1 LKRLYYYEGSTVSL
15 QGLPGFGGEVPGP
28 DPYDPRVKILL
39 ALSGGI
45 DSSTVA
51 HLLKKEGHE
60 LVGVRF
66 TLWSD
71 PLAPAMAQ
79 VLPSKCCNAQT
90 AMRAKATADA
100 LGIPYHI
107 VDLEKEFYEHVV
119 DPFLKGFAEGRTP
132 NPCIGCNRSIKFGK
146 LLDLADEYRCERI
159 ATGHYARVAK
169 EELSDGSSR
178 NLLLEAVDA
187 TKDQSYYMYG
197 LTQEQ
202 LSRVLFPLGA
212 MRKHD
217 VFALAQSFGV
227 PYDDVSYQESMDL
240 CFFPEKTPEQ
250 FLKRHLQNAM
260 KPGNIVRRDGTVMG
274 THDGLPLYTVGQRR
288 GLGVGG
294 LSIPLEVVEKRVA
307 TNELIVADKE
317 QERVSAIE
325 LSDVRWVS
333 WAPAEGEETPFEC
346 RVRSLSQR
354 LRGTITRNGDTARFS
369 FETPIS
375 PLAPGQS
382 LVLYRGEEVVGG
394 GVMERPV

>member
-1 LKRLYYYEGSTVSL
+1 MR
-15 QGLPGFGGEVPGP
+15 
-28 DPYDPRVKILL
+28 ILV

-51 HLLKKEGHE
+51 HLLHKEGHE
-60 LVGVRF
+60 LIGVRF

-71 PLAPAMAQ
+71 PLAPALAQ

-100 LGIPYHI
+100 LKIPYHI
-107 VDLEKEFYEHVV
+107 VDLEKDFYEHVV

-132 NPCIGCNRSIKFGK
+132 NPCIGCNRTIKFGR
-146 LLDLADEYRCERI
+146 LLELADEFGCERI

-169 EELSDGSSR
+169 EELPDGASR

-202 LSRVLFPLGA
+202 LARVMFPLGG
-212 MRKHD
+212 MHKRD

-240 CFFPEKTPEQ
+240 CFFPEKTPEA
-250 FLKRHLQNAM
+250 FLKRHLADAM
-260 KPGNIVRRDGTVMG
+260 LPGPIIRRDGTVVG
-274 THDGLPLYTVGQRR
+274 AHEGLPLYTVGQRR
-288 GLGVGG
+288 GLGIGG
-294 LSIPLEVVEKRVA
+294 LKIPLEVVEKRTA
-307 TNELIVADKE
+307 TNELVVADKDSE
-317 QERVSAIE
+317 LVGTIE

-333 WAPAEGEETPFEC
+333 WMPNAGEEAPFEC
-346 RVRSLSQR
+346 RVRSLSPR
-354 LRGTITRNGDTARFS
+354 IKGILRTDATGTRFS
-369 FETPIS
+369 FETPIA

-394 GVMERPV
+394 GVMECPL

>member
-1 LKRLYYYEGSTVSL
+1 M
-15 QGLPGFGGEVPGP
+15 
-28 DPYDPRVKILL
+28 KILV

-90 AMRAKATADA
+90 AMRAKATADV

-146 LLDLADEYRCERI
+146 LLELADEFGCERI

-169 EELSDGSSR
+169 EELSDGTSR

-187 TKDQSYYMYG
+187 SKDQSYYMYG

-227 PYDDVSYQESMDL
+227 PYDDVSYKESMDL

-250 FLKRHLQNAM
+250 FLKRHLAEAM

-274 THDGLPLYTVGQRR
+274 THAGLPLYTVGQRR

-294 LSIPLEVVEKRVA
+294 LKIPLEVVEKRTA
-307 TNELIVADKE
+307 TNELVVADKE
-317 QERVSAIE
+317 SELVDVIE

-333 WAPAEGEETPFEC
+333 WAPPEGEETPFEC

-354 LRGTITRNGDTARFS
+354 LRGTVVRNGETARFS
-369 FETPIS
+369 FESPIS